1 MMANIAP
8 VHLMKWIEEHKTLFS
23 GPVANKE
30 VFPESEFIY
39 QIVRGPTRRTAFKTI
54 LATRTSINRRAAARF
69 EAYTPTVS
77 RPNTLI
83 PGPRPRP
90 AAAAP
95 AAASGS
101 RQRAK
106 LSIRRREMLWRE
118 GRLGRL
124 VHGNQRASSSSSAS
138 TLISPPAYVATKP
151 TISWLGKGQF
161 WLPTYRMSFTSTPT
175 SSFTSRATQPSSD
188 SPLSTKPATS
198 A

>member
-1 MMANIAP
+1 MANIAP

-39 QIVRGPTRRTAFKTI
+39 QIVRGP
-54 LATRTSINRRAAARF
+54 NARNDF
-69 EAYTPTVS
+69 HIDPGDEIFHQLKGDITV
-77 RPNTLI
+77 RCIDTD
-83 PGPRPRP
+83 GKPRD
-90 AAAAP
+90 
-95 AAASGS
+95 
-101 RQRAK
+101 
-106 LSIRRREMLWRE
+106 ITVRE
-118 GRLGRL
+118 GRLGRF